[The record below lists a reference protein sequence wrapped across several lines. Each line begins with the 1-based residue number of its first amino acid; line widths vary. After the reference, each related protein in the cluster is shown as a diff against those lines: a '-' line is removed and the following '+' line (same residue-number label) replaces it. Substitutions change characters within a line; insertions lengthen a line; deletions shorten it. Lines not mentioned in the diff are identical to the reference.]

1 MPHVLILL
9 VVMNA
14 LVITDMKATARNVPL
29 SITAILDFT
38 TVMPMP
44 LVAQMDL
51 ISVVHVMLDI
61 VETVSTALIT
71 TNVLMAV
78 LFVM

>member
-14 LVITDMKATARNVPL
+14 LVITDMKVTARNAPL

-61 VETVSTALIT
+61 VETV
-71 TNVLMAV
+71 
-78 LFVM
+78 